1 MPRSNALVVTFGL
14 LVAIG
19 YGFAGCG
26 FAPSGTG
33 GAGASSGSATPLGT
47 GASNGTGLVG
57 GGAAQNGH
65 AAVTGMNCAMVQQPL
80 AKLPPD
86 ILIVQDASGSMNNDI
101 SDMSCGNNG
110 CGATSKWAQMIPA
123 INMVVAQTETT
134 VNWGLKFFADT
145 DATCG
150 VGNGVAVQIGTG
162 NAAAIQTALAGRTS
176 ANGGVTNGSR
186 TPTRSAENAGAAYMR
201 GLTDQNPRFILLAT
215 DGLPNCAP
223 GATDTA
229 ADDSAGAVMSVADA
243 ATMGIPTFVVGV
255 ATGGMGTADTT
266 LSNMANAG
274 GYPRAGSPS
283 YYNVSSTAE
292 FVAVLQT
299 LVGQASSCTFTVPNP
314 PNGDTDR
321 AHIGVIVDGKELTQD
336 TNHTNGW
343 DYTSTG
349 MTAVQVY
356 GSTCDAIMS
365 GAAKSVEIVFKCI
378 IN

>member
-1 MPRSNALVVTFGL
+1 MPRTNALVATFGL

-33 GAGASSGSATPLGT
+33 GAGASSGSGTPLGT

-65 AAVTGMNCAMVQQPL
+65 AAVTGMNCAMVQQAL

-86 ILIVQDASGSMNNDI
+86 ILIIQDASGSMNNDI
-101 SDMSCGNNG
+101 SDTSCGNNG

-123 INMVVAQTETT
+123 INMVVSQTQTT

-150 VGNGVAVQIGTG
+150 VGNGVAVQIGAN

-186 TPTRSAENAGAAYMR
+186 TPTRLAENAGAAYMR

-223 GATDTA
+223 GVSDTA

-243 ATMGIPTFVVGV
+243 ASMGVPTFVVGV

-274 GYPRAGSPS
+274 GYPRAGSPR
-283 YYNVSSTAE
+283 YYNGSSTAE
-292 FVAVLQT
+292 FVSVLQT
-299 LVGQASSCTFTVPNP
+299 LVGMAASCTFTVPNP

-321 AHIGVIVDGKELTQD
+321 SHIGVIVDGKEIGRA
-336 TNHTNGW
+336 H
-343 DYTSTG
+343 
-349 MTAVQVY
+349 V
-356 GSTCDAIMS
+356 
-365 GAAKSVEIVFKCI
+365 
-378 IN
+378 